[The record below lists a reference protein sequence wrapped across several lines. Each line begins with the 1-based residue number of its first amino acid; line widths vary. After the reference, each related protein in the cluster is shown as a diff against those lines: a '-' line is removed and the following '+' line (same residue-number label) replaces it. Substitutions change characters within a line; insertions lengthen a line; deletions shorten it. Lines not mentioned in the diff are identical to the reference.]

1 MSFSDK
7 RPDPWAAV
15 FAVASL
21 LFPLAAALSMRWTG
35 PWPIIAVLIALL
47 LLRTV
52 LPTRVPVPVEM
63 TLCLLAVAVAELLVA
78 LIDAELAAR
87 LYPVFMNLTML
98 LAFGVT
104 LLRPPSM
111 IERFARIAE
120 PDLDAHGVQYTR
132 RVTWVWMG
140 FFVLNGS
147 VALWTALHGSL
158 FLWGLYNG
166 AVSYVFA
173 GMLFAGEYIVRQIVR
188 SRKEVS

>member
-35 PWPIIAVLIALL
+35 PWPIIAVLIALS

-52 LPTRVPVPVEM
+52 LPTKVPVPVEM
-63 TLCLLAVAVAELLVA
+63 TLCLLAVAVIELLVA

-98 LAFGVT
+98 LNRDGSPRSARAEARVWLERLALAGHSSAAVT
-104 LLRPPSM
+104 LGA
-111 IERFARIAE
+111 FYF
-120 PDLDAHGVQYTR
+120 HGEEETEA
-132 RVTWVWMG
+132 
-140 FFVLNGS
+140 
-147 VALWTALHGSL
+147 VA
-158 FLWGLYNG
+158 FL
-166 AVSYVFA
+166 
-173 GMLFAGEYIVRQIVR
+173 
-188 SRKEVS
+188 KT